1 MDERACIRNV
11 GVLGELKKG
20 KTSLTETLVAAYKA
34 SETRGEEQEQEQCI
48 AIKSVYALHTALCP
62 TTGIAEEL

>member
-34 SETRGEEQEQEQCI
+34 SEARGEEQEKKRCI
-48 AIKSVYALHTALCP
+48 TNKST
-62 TTGIAEEL
+62 